1 VIYRLA
7 KRVTDIVFSAVA
19 VLILGPVLMLLIA
32 VLIKVG
38 SPGPIFY
45 RGERAGKNGRM
56 FRIFKFRSMT
66 LDAEFKGGF
75 STAIDDPRLTGIGRF
90 IRKYKLDELPQF
102 FNVLAGDMSLVGPRP
117 QVFFYTDKYAGDEKL
132 ILSVKPGITDLASL
146 YFADMDSVL
155 GSGDVDARY
164 LAEVE
169 PVKNKLRLRYIREQS
184 YLLDIRIL
192 VETAFKL
199 VGFENITGLNI
210 SSVKLKVDV

>member
-1 VIYRLA
+1 MIYRLA
-7 KRVTDIVFSAVA
+7 KRVTDLGLSAAA
-19 VLILGPVLMLLIA
+19 VLILGPVMLLIPA
-32 VLIKVG
+32 LIKAG
-38 SPGPIFY
+38 SPGPVFY
-45 RGERAGKNGRM
+45 RGERAGKNGQV
-56 FRIFKFRSMT
+56 FRILKFRSMVV
-66 LDAEFKGGF
+66 DAERKGGF
-75 STAIDDPRLTGIGRF
+75 STAIDDPRLTRTGRF

-117 QVFFYTDKYAGDEKL
+117 QVLFYTNKYTGDERS

-184 YLLDIRIL
+184 YLLDMRIL

-199 VGFENITGLNI
+199 IGFANVTGLNV
-210 SSVKLKVDV
+210 SSGKSKANG